1 MQIYWSKLIDV
12 VTESPE
18 VKTFIF
24 ECPEDYTWDEGSH
37 IHLAFEGFN
46 TGEKTR
52 QKPDSPHVDF
62 NADGREQNRHYHAY
76 SQGII

>member
-46 TGEKTR
+46 TGEKPTE
-52 QKPDSPHVDF
+52 
-62 NADGREQNRHYHAY
+62 A
-76 SQGII
+76 